1 MTPFLDDLDSCSLKG
16 LRLSL
21 FFSFLIFFFA
31 WLVGGASVSASWPG
45 AAVLLRGATVC
56 ARAPPEASGRRS
68 RGPRRAVAGFHQSSG
83 ARGRACSRGEGG
95 ESGVLRPLLP
105 SSPLLGDLCRG
116 FSGTGV
122 GHSGRGDISPFPD
135 IRVVSVDAP
144 RKGCLDLPEGRASYP
159 LPFYAVSFFFLPLL
173 QIATELR
180 VRGSSPLMFTLLLSN
195 FCVAALKAFGRGRAK
210 LQLHGRLCYFCV

>member
-105 SSPLLGDLCRG
+105 SSPWGLVSWFQWHRCRTFG
-116 FSGTGV
+116 KGRHFSLP
-122 GHSGRGDISPFPD
+122 GHSRSQC
-135 IRVVSVDAP
+135 RCS
-144 RKGCLDLPEGRASYP
+144 KEGVP
-159 LPFYAVSFFFLPLL
+159 
-173 QIATELR
+173 
-180 VRGSSPLMFTLLLSN
+180 
-195 FCVAALKAFGRGRAK
+195 
-210 LQLHGRLCYFCV
+210 

>member
-1 MTPFLDDLDSCSLKG
+1 MRERPRKPRD
-16 LRLSL
+16 
-21 FFSFLIFFFA
+21 
-31 WLVGGASVSASWPG
+31 GGAADPAALLPGSTSPLEPEAGRAPG
-45 AAVLLRGATVC
+45 A
-56 ARAPPEASGRRS
+56 RAE
-68 RGPRRAVAGFHQSSG
+68 RAVCYGHCFP
-83 ARGRACSRGEGG
+83 
-95 ESGVLRPLLP
+95 V
-105 SSPLLGDLCRG
+105 LLGDLCRG

-135 IRVVSVDAP
+135 IRVVGVDAP

-195 FCVAALKAFGRGRAK
+195 LCVAALKAFGRGRAK